1 MAPTA
6 RRQISVSIIVVAVIC
21 AGALFLVGAL
31 IASPLLAQDSGSGY
45 VGNLALE
52 LAAVIPPPPT
62 PGSAEEI
69 ADRATYKASLPG
81 VGSEAWSL
89 ASKDVV
95 EGPGIVGRMQ
105 CAIGRPMSPEITPIT
120 MKLLGKAQH
129 DLRLLLLQLKQHYDR
144 PRPYADDAVD
154 APLCENVPP
163 EKRGQGRSYPS
174 GHAAESM
181 LDGYLLASLLPDRAA
196 AILTRARQYG
206 DERVICRVH
215 NPSDVRASQ
224 LLAGALFSRLQSE
237 ANYQHDWKLAQ
248 KELAA
253 VKRSPLPGCR
263 D

>member
-1 MAPTA
+1 M
-6 RRQISVSIIVVAVIC
+6 RLSW
-21 AGALFLVGAL
+21 LLVGVLA
-31 IASPLLAQDSGSGY
+31 ASPLSAQDSGSGY
-45 VGNLALE
+45 LGNLALE
-52 LAAVIPPPPT
+52 LAAVIPPPPL
-62 PGSAEEI
+62 PGSPEEI
-69 ADRATYKASLPG
+69 ADRATYQASRAG
-81 VGSEAWSL
+81 VSTEPWSL
-89 ASKDVV
+89 ATKDIV

-105 CAIGRPMSPEITPIT
+105 CAIGRSMSPELTPKT

-144 PRPYADDAVD
+144 PRPYADDAAD

-163 EKRGQGRSYPS
+163 DRRSQGRSYPS

-181 LDGYLLASLLPDRAA
+181 LDGYLLASLLPERAA

-206 DERVICRVH
+206 EERVICRVH

-237 ANYQHDWKLAQ
+237 SKYQHDWKLAQ
-248 KELAA
+248 QELAA
-253 VKRSPLPGCR
+253 AKRSHVTSCS